1 MTDDELTSRLAREL
15 CRLVWDID
23 DWLGLDDGDKELWLD
38 VARQLRA
45 EGWKR

>member
-1 MTDDELTSRLAREL
+1 MTDDQLTEQLARDL
-15 CRLVWDID
+15 CRSVWDID
-23 DWLGLDDGDKELWLD
+23 DWLGLDDDDKELWMN

>member
-1 MTDDELTSRLAREL
+1 MLGHAAL
-15 CRLVWDID
+15 LVTRWRWDID

-45 EGWKR
+45 QGWKR